1 MLCCSCV
8 AEFRLVQFDSCDQRA
23 ISKGLFHTATLKSL
37 HCMSFWSVSTWGYR
51 ADVFETEQV
60 LLESRRRVFFFWFLL
75 VMWTSCNELF
85 NTFLVSGDV
94 CDEGVLHS
102 SMFKPAA
109 FLSKH
114 TNVKTCKHLFVVSTP
129 LCSF

>member
-1 MLCCSCV
+1 MLCCCCV
-8 AEFRLVQFDSCDQRA
+8 AEFRLVQFDSCGQRA
-23 ISKGLFHTATLKSL
+23 ISEGLFHTATLKSL
-37 HCMSFWSVSTWGYR
+37 HCMSFWSVSTWCYR

-60 LLESRRRVFFFWFLL
+60 LLESRREFFFWFLL

-85 NTFLVSGDV
+85 NIFLVSGDV

-109 FLSKH
+109 FLSKL
-114 TNVKTCKHLFVVSTP
+114 TNVKMCKHLFVVSTP